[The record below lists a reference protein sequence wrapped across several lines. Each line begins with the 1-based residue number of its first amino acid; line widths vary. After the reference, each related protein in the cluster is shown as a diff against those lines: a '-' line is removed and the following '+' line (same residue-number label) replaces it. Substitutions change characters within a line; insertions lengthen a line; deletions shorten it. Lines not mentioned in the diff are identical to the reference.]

1 MKNIAIVFG
10 GFSSE
15 YEVSIKSAKFIYDN
29 LKDNSNWNIF
39 QICISKKRIQLSL
52 KKEFS
57 I

>member
-29 LKDNSNWNIF
+29 LKDKVKVYI
-39 QICISKKRIQLSL
+39 IEGVKIYL
-52 KKEFS
+52 E
-57 I
+57 